1 MVVSV
6 RDQSVNLEIH
16 SPALRTYDDYGDPL
30 FTKNELDMPRHL
42 AGGASDSDELL
53 LSEQDRRDT
62 FRIIRNNA

>member
-6 RDQSVNLEIH
+6 RDQSVNLEIN
-16 SPALRTYDDYGDPL
+16 SPALRTYDGYGYPL

-53 LSEQDRRDT
+53 LSEQDRRAT
-62 FRIIRNNA
+62 YRMIRSNA